1 MENLEDDLKELK
13 EKLVNT
19 NFFKKNT
26 DFIIYEKDKLHYKDF
41 YTLLNE
47 YGHNLYL
54 VKKVETEK
62 FIKKTNKL
70 DENTLILRKTLRSG
84 QKVEFSGN
92 VIVVGDINP
101 GAEVIAEGDVYI
113 FGKLKGLA
121 HAGSSGDLKRE
132 IIAMSMDAKQLRIGD
147 VYTKSGEDKPLYK
160 TPEKAFL
167 DDKKNLVLE
176 QYNCI

>member
-1 MENLEDDLKELK
+1 MLKGSKEGILINVENLEDDLKELK

-62 FIKKTNKL
+62 FIKK
-70 DENTLILRKTLRSG
+70 
-84 QKVEFSGN
+84 
-92 VIVVGDINP
+92 
-101 GAEVIAEGDVYI
+101 
-113 FGKLKGLA
+113 
-121 HAGSSGDLKRE
+121 
-132 IIAMSMDAKQLRIGD
+132 KQI
-147 VYTKSGEDKPLYK
+147 S
-160 TPEKAFL
+160 
-167 DDKKNLVLE
+167 
-176 QYNCI
+176 